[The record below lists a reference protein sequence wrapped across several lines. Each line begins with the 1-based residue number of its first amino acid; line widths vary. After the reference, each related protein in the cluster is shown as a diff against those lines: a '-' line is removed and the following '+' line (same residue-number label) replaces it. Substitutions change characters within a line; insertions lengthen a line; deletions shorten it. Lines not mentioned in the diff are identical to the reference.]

1 MSVPFSG
8 ALRRSGGIVS
18 AIGKQLKSVN
28 LKGVKR
34 ITVQFD
40 PFAENVKS
48 TREFLFLLST
58 PKVALTNPK
67 CVVKPEIVCDRQPAS
82 IKFALIDSA
91 QEQAKVKEIRFNS
104 DNLNTLELLQLCNR
118 HVSSLA
124 PPEEITTKVLTKA
137 EKQKLGGGAGGGKK
151 ALKKK

>member
-1 MSVPFSG
+1 M
-8 ALRRSGGIVS
+8 RSLPQW
-18 AIGKQLKSVN
+18 IGKFSRSQSEEKQ
-28 LKGVKR
+28 KEFIRKKPR
-34 ITVQFD
+34 K
-40 PFAENVKS
+40 PK
-48 TREFLFLLST
+48 REFLFLLST